1 VILTDETECEEGR
14 FVLDVIRT
22 VLQTATAAGVPVH
35 EYLMSVLK
43 EDPDEV
49 NEHPEK
55 YTPLAYA
62 ERAAS
67 LAGQN

>member
-1 VILTDETECEEGR
+1 M
-14 FVLDVIRT
+14 
-22 VLQTATAAGVPVH
+22 QTATAAGVPAH
-35 EYLMSVLK
+35 EYLLSVLK

-62 ERAAS
+62 ERTAS
-67 LAGQN
+67 AAGQS